1 MQSYFLD
8 KQDII
13 KVTGDRFYRRGLDYV
28 NKGRAQGLSFT
39 PSINQ
44 WKAVVRGTENYPV
57 RIFFFEDDDLD
68 GVCSCP
74 AYHTHYTCKHIAAVL
89 IAVSRNRFDSNGYT
103 VTEETA
109 APDSSS
115 SNRFY

>member
-28 NKGRAQGLSFT
+28 NKGRVQGLSFT

-57 RIFFFEDDDLD
+57 RIFSLRTMIWM
-68 GVCSCP
+68 GS
-74 AYHTHYTCKHIAAVL
+74 AAVQPITPIIHASTL
-89 IAVSRNRFDSNGYT
+89 RQS
-103 VTEETA
+103 
-109 APDSSS
+109 
-115 SNRFY
+115 